1 MSTADNHGQRFI
13 KGRGSYA
20 RPALENRGGF
30 PLLSARLSALARRF
44 AAIVAVLA
52 MVGAFVAGAAAL
64 APTKATRIGTRFP
77 VHTGVTP
84 SDPFFFYQWGLK
96 SIGVPNAG
104 DVTLGERHGV
114 VAVGGTRG
122 GWSQPCSPA

>member
-44 AAIVAVLA
+44 AAIVAVLVMA
-52 MVGAFVAGAAAL
+52 GAFVSRAARGSAPLATQGASHISVHAG
-64 APTKATRIGTRFP
+64 
-77 VHTGVTP
+77 
-84 SDPFFFYQWGLK
+84 
-96 SIGVPNAG
+96 GVPNDTFFSG
-104 DVTLGERHGV
+104 PWGLNLI
-114 VAVGGTRG
+114 
-122 GWSQPCSPA
+122 

>member
-20 RPALENRGGF
+20 RPALENRGAF

-52 MVGAFVAGAAAL
+52 LPRAFVAGAAPL
-64 APTKATRIGTRFP
+64 APPKATPTAMAFSP
-77 VHTGVTP
+77 P
-84 SDPFFFYQWGLK
+84 NPDPPKHPLLFHHCRLK
-96 SIGVPNAG
+96 TIARS
-104 DVTLGERHGV
+104 
-114 VAVGGTRG
+114 
-122 GWSQPCSPA
+122 SPPD

>member
-44 AAIVAVLA
+44 AAIVAILA
-52 MVGAFVAGAAAL
+52 MVGAFVAGAPAL
-64 APTKATRIGTRFP
+64 APTKATRIGTSFP
-77 VHTGVTP
+77 VPTEFPP
-84 SDPFFFYQWGLK
+84 SVPFFFCQWGRK
-96 SIGVPNAG
+96 SHGGPAAG
-104 DVTLGERHGV
+104 GVTL
-114 VAVGGTRG
+114 
-122 GWSQPCSPA
+122 C

>member
-52 MVGAFVAGAAAL
+52 MVGAFVAGAPAL

-77 VHTGVTP
+77 VHTQVTP
-84 SDPFFFYQWGLK
+84 SDPLFFYQLGPKMIWGPSAL
-96 SIGVPNAG
+96 GV
-104 DVTLGERHGV
+104 T
-114 VAVGGTRG
+114 
-122 GWSQPCSPA
+122 

>member
-52 MVGAFVAGAAAL
+52 MVGAFVAGAPAL
-64 APTKATRIGTRFP
+64 APPKATRIGTRFS
-77 VHTGVTP
+77 VHTEVP
-84 SDPFFFYQWGLK
+84 PKYPFFLYQLGLK
-96 SIGVPNAG
+96 TIWVPSAW
-104 DVTLGERHGV
+104 
-114 VAVGGTRG
+114 AV
-122 GWSQPCSPA
+122 